1 MSGFA
6 TLLTPAA
13 VSYQLCF
20 TLQIS
25 EDPLPTENEDIGA
38 DFTNT
43 FAVEVQIN
51 HVATRQ
57 IPELRLLSSQ
67 VIYQH
72 FHVDTIELDFGT
84 GVVQLISVLTIIQCP
99 AFSTVET
106 LELDFVTT
114 AGYQLFSNCCNG

>member
-20 TLQIS
+20 TLQIR
-25 EDPLPTENEDIGA
+25 EEPLPTENEDIGA

-43 FAVEVQIN
+43 FAVAVQIN

-106 LELDFVTT
+106 LIL
-114 AGYQLFSNCCNG
+114 